1 MILNDPKRLSNLV
14 CKVNCMHTYMTMHQR
29 NVYHSN
35 KTVSLSW
42 HKCVLHHIV
51 YKLNTCIS
59 WTAKK
64 LNTLSTNHI
73 RNICYSST
81 NELVSCLNKMT
92 CIKFKSMPSMH
103 IHISTTTRPKTL
115 FSFVVCNRKPYDV
128 ILFFHVLMLEL
139 LIRGVLF
146 GDVINIIFMQI

>member
-1 MILNDPKRLSNLV
+1 MLNHDLKWSKKTMSNLV
-14 CKVNCMHTYMTMHQR
+14 CKVNYVHTYMTMHQR

-35 KTVSLSW
+35 KSVSLCW
-42 HKCVLHHIV
+42 HICVLHHIV

-59 WTAKK
+59 WSAKK

-81 NELVSCLNKMT
+81 KWIHVMFNKMA
-92 CIKFKSMPSMH
+92 IVKFKFMPS
-103 IHISTTTRPKTL
+103 IQIRPSAATRPKTL

-128 ILFFHVLMLEL
+128 ILFFMYSCW
-139 LIRGVLF
+139 
-146 GDVINIIFMQI
+146 NS